1 MWSGGGEKKGADIAV
16 DGVLAAGEF
25 TYERLQSVL
34 QTRGIVVVALFVV
47 EGANVAVYGVLALGE
62 FPFELLLQKIAAE
75 SLSVASELLHRR
87 LMRGTED
94 IVNLQEIRC
103 GQLERNPLTT
113 LFTRPHRPFAIT

>member
-34 QTRGIVVVALFVV
+34 QTRGIVVVALFA
-47 EGANVAVYGVLALGE
+47 EGANVAVYGVLTLGE
-62 FPFELLLQKIAAE
+62 FPFELLQIAAE

-87 LMRGTED
+87 LMRGTGSGW
-94 IVNLQEIRC
+94 EI
-103 GQLERNPLTT
+103 
-113 LFTRPHRPFAIT
+113 